1 MTPTARPV
9 ACPAARPAAIRLGAA
24 LLVPGALLLLA
35 PGAARA
41 QVSPPSTSHVG
52 PAVNAPAS
60 KDLGKVAPPPALP
73 GAEPAAEG
81 VIPADKG
88 VADLPPTEALFDS
101 IHRGDVA
108 SARDALN
115 RGADLDGRNVLG
127 QSPLDLSIDLN
138 RNDITFLLLSM
149 RGPGGGDRGEHGP
162 GGAEAEGAPPAAVA
176 PRGRHVR
183 EARGHAP
190 RAGEMQGGE
199 PAEPGA
205 VDGPRPVLFANDGG
219 APRPSVGFL
228 GFALR

>member
-1 MTPTARPV
+1 MTPIARPV
-9 ACPAARPAAIRLGAA
+9 ACPAARLAAA
-24 LLVPGALLLLA
+24 LLVSGSLLVLA

-41 QVSPPSTSHVG
+41 QVSPPSTSHIG
-52 PAVNAPAS
+52 PAVSSPAS

-73 GAEPAAEG
+73 GAEPAGEG

-162 GGAEAEGAPPAAVA
+162 GGAEAEGAPPPAGAA

-183 EARGHAP
+183 EARGRAP
-190 RAGEMQGGE
+190 RAGEAQGGE
-199 PAEPGA
+199 PAEAGA